1 MIPTYGFSRQTLA
14 LAALH
19 LPRPHAEPLS
29 EGAIAALFGAGD
41 EARKNLAWAWLEEGR
56 RRMRGLE
63 DATENTQRM
72 EIPIEVSLR
81 RRLQWNEPAL
91 DKLPEVCRVRRI
103 SSDASLKIISLC
115 AGIQATGVPSG
126 PRTAFQPASGG
137 PARVSSGRRSLLAR
151 TGRLTRRTRFAICM
165 RRVSLTTLWPL

>member
-1 MIPTYGFSRQTLA
+1 MLRHAVPLIPTYGFSRQTLA

-29 EGAIAALFGAGD
+29 EGAITALFGAGD

-81 RRLQWNEPAL
+81 RRLQWNEPVL
-91 DKLPEVCRVRRI
+91 DKLPEVCRVRR
-103 SSDASLKIISLC
+103 
-115 AGIQATGVPSG
+115 VY
-126 PRTAFQPASGG
+126 R
-137 PARVSSGRRSLLAR
+137 ARV
-151 TGRLTRRTRFAICM
+151 
-165 RRVSLTTLWPL
+165 